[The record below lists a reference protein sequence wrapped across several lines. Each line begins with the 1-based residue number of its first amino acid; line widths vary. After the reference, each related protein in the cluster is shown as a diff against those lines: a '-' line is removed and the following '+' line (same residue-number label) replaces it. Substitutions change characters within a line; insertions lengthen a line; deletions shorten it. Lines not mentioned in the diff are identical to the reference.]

1 MKATNAKPNMS
12 LVAGYE
18 EVAQETL
25 ELFIS
30 DARKAIDVSGR
41 FCTAISRYTPGMFF
55 ELLGSDLRSKYLPW
69 DRIHLFC
76 VDECCSSSNL
86 GNNNYIL
93 ATKSLAQKVN
103 MPSENV
109 HHICS
114 ECSKCEHRATIY
126 EHTLCDVIGHKENK
140 VPKFDLILLRMAPD
154 GHIASLFPDTYTF
167 FESQK
172 LAQVTYFMDARRTR
186 ITLTHPVLYAASHIA
201 VLVSGGD
208 KAEIFSEIFT
218 REPNI
223 AQYPIH
229 ALWSVLDKVTW
240 IVDRDAAKCLL
251 PPHCIEMN
259 WRNIAFTQECA

>member
-1 MKATNAKPNMS
+1 MKATNAKPNVS

-18 EVAQETL
+18 EVARETL

-76 VDECCSSSNL
+76 VDECCVSSDP
-86 GNNNYIL
+86 GNNNYIP

-103 MPSENV
+103 MPLENV

-114 ECSKCEHRATIY
+114 ECGKCEHRATIY

-140 VPKFDLILLRMAPD
+140 VPKFDLILLRMEPD

-172 LAQVTYFMDARRTR
+172 LAQVTYFMDARHTR
-186 ITLTHPVLYAASHIA
+186 ITLTHPVLYAASHIT
-201 VLVSGGD
+201 VLVSGGE
-208 KAEIFSEIFT
+208 KAQILSEIFT

-229 ALWSVLDKVTW
+229 ALWPVLDKITW
-240 IVDRDAAKCLL
+240 LVDRDAAKYLL
-251 PPHCIEMN
+251 PPHRIEMD
-259 WRNIAFTQECA
+259 WRNIAFNKECA